1 MATAMARREG
11 TDPSK
16 RILRSLFGLYV
27 ALAVAPCTQACYS
40 GLVLIPTTDVAGAYT
55 WVLDN
60 QWQGYSQALRTEQLV
75 FNTELGIGERFEIG
89 LDLNATSGTTDRRL
103 LLNAKWVFFSSDRFR
118 LKIAAGVQN
127 MDERFMPHPFL
138 VATKDWGVLRTHL
151 GMQRESD
158 GSATNWF
165 VGVDRILEDTW
176 QFMADYTSGQSN
188 YASAGAGWMGRR
200 WQVFLG
206 AQWPNAGGSPVV
218 VLHVVLTGKYGK
230 GKG

>member
-1 MATAMARREG
+1 MYRRGGSE
-11 TDPSK
+11 PL
-16 RILRSLFGLYV
+16 RRSLA
-27 ALAVAPCTQACYS
+27 ALFALCMALGVAPCTKACYS

-60 QWQGYSQALRTEQLV
+60 QWQGYSRALRTEQLV
-75 FNTELGIGERFEIG
+75 FNTELGIGDRFEIG

-118 LKIAAGVQN
+118 LRIAAGIQN
-127 MDERFMPHPFL
+127 MDEHFTPHPYL
-138 VATKDWGVLRTHL
+138 VATKDWGILRTHL
-151 GMQRESD
+151 GVQRESD
-158 GSATNWF
+158 GSGTNWF
-165 VGVDRILEDTW
+165 LGVDRILEDTW
-176 QFMADYTSGQSN
+176 QIMADYTSGHNN
-188 YASAGAGWMGRR
+188 YASAGAGWMGDH

-230 GKG
+230 GRG